1 MLCASDVVSDV
12 WLVARF
18 MSPDML
24 YLSPCVNTSRL
35 ISRGISRINRRC
47 GTCVA
52 VRARHT
58 RAPTPPKTLLLSV
71 ALRSES
77 VLARASFRRNA
88 DSPLAR
94 PHTRRPPSLT
104 PSVPLALIREG
115 HTLDSLAG
123 LWPLTLAVAPL
134 AVSVDGRLLQVTAL
148 CYRSILNS

>member
-58 RAPTPPKTLLLSV
+58 RALTLPENSLLSV

-77 VLARASFRRNA
+77 LLARERFGATRIRLW
-88 DSPLAR
+88 PV
-94 PHTRRPPSLT
+94 HIRRPPSLT

-115 HTLDSLAG
+115 HTFDSLAW
-123 LWPLTLAVAPL
+123 LWPLTLAGSPL
-134 AVSVDGRLLQVTAL
+134 TVSVDGRLLQVTAL